1 MNIYKSPGSKVFI
14 PLTFETTKNEAGINA
29 ATSQFSA
36 KMESFGLDEV
46 TIMDYIKT
54 IKSSTI
60 DSSVNTDLYFL
71 TTYKDADGN
80 YKTEKLTNMQLD
92 KWQSKYNYIESMQYD
107 YESNNCIQIKINT
120 KNIDISIG
128 GSETYTPVIVEFIDD
143 YRFSFN
149 E

>member
-14 PLTFETTKNEAGINA
+14 PLTFTTNINDTGINA
-29 ATSQFSA
+29 ATSQFRA
-36 KMESFGLDEV
+36 KMESFGLDET
-46 TIMDYIKT
+46 TITEYINK

-80 YKTEKLTNMQLD
+80 YKTEKLTNIQLD

-107 YESNNCIQIKINT
+107 YESNNCIQIEINT

-128 GSETYTPVIVEFIDD
+128 ESETYTPVIVEFIDD
-143 YRFSFN
+143 YRFSF
-149 E
+149 